1 MRAMILAAGRGERM
15 RPLTDH
21 TPKPLLKVGGKPL
34 IVWHL
39 ERLAKAG
46 FKEIVINHAHLGEQI
61 EQTLGNGSA
70 WGVSIQYSP
79 EKVALET
86 AGGIANALDLL
97 GEEPFLVVNGDT
109 FLELDFTTV
118 GQHIKSAALQANN
131 HAASSSIK
139 NARAHLVLVNNPPQH
154 PNGDFAIDFINQN
167 HGMLKHTGEKMLTFS
182 GVGVYHPDLFADIV
196 KGQAAKL
203 APLLR
208 KAIDN
213 NSATAQYYQGVWHDI
228 GTPGR
233 LKQLDES
240 LLKNG

>member
-1 MRAMILAAGRGERM
+1 MMRAMILAAGRGERM

-61 EQTLGNGSA
+61 EKALGNGAA

-79 EKVALET
+79 EKIALET

-109 FLELDFTTV
+109 FTEIDFGV
-118 GQHIKSAALQANN
+118 LKYALKANN
-131 HAASSSIK
+131 HA
-139 NARAHLVLVNNPPQH
+139 HLVLANNPPQH
-154 PNGDFAIDFINQN
+154 PNGDFAIEA
-167 HGMLKHTGEKMLTFS
+167 GMLKHTGAQMLTFS
-182 GVGVYHPDLFADIV
+182 GVGVYHPDLFTGV
-196 KGQAAKL
+196 VRGEPAKL

-208 KAIDN
+208 NAIVEDK
-213 NSATAQYYQGVWHDI
+213 ATAERYQGVWHDI
-228 GTPGR
+228 GTPER
-233 LKQLDES
+233 LSALDNE
-240 LLKNG
+240 LNR